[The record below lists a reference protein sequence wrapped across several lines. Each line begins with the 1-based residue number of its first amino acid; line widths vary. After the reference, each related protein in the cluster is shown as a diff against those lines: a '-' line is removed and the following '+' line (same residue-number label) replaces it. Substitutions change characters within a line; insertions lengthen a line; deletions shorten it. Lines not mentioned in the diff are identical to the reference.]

1 MRKIIIVA
9 LVVFAQIAMG
19 QDFKSLASTPPM
31 GWNSWNSFGKDI
43 NEQMVKEVIDAIV
56 NEGLLDAGYIYVVID
71 GGWRDTKLGTNGEL
85 LPHPVKFPHGIKPL
99 ADYAHSRG
107 LKFGLHTVPG
117 TLDCGGDSVGGYGH
131 EEIQL
136 QQFVDW
142 GVDLIKLDKCKFD
155 NTFKWDEEVLKET
168 YFKWSKLIK
177 NSGRDIVFSISAY
190 KYRDWYQGICH
201 MARTTLDIDAT
212 VYGKAVF
219 DSEATDKG
227 FKSVMAIAEENNMA
241 ASFAGNGY
249 WNDPDMLV
257 TGNKGITN
265 EEQKAHFALWCI
277 MSAPL
282 MLGNDPRIMEQDE
295 KDIILNEECIAI
307 DQDATEQGKR
317 IRVDGDREIWA
328 KKLQDGD
335 VAVLL
340 LNRNKQNKQAIDLK
354 FEDVG
359 IDKKVK
365 IRDVFDKK
373 DLGRF
378 SKSFSRV
385 VEAGTGS
392 FLIISPR

>member
-1 MRKIIIVA
+1 MKNIVVVA
-9 LVVFAQIAMG
+9 LVVFTQMAMG

-43 NEQMVKEVIDAIV
+43 NEQMVKEIIDAIV

-117 TLDCGGDSVGGYGH
+117 TFDCGGDSVGGYGH

-155 NTFKWDEEVLKET
+155 KTFKWDEEVLKET
-168 YFKWSKLIK
+168 YIKWSKLIK

-219 DSEATDKG
+219 DSDSTDKG

-241 ASFAGNGY
+241 AKFAGNGY

-257 TGNKGITN
+257 TGNKGITV

-354 FEDVG
+354 FEDIG

-378 SKSFSRV
+378 SQSLSRV
-385 VEAGTGS
+385 VEPGTGS
-392 FLIISPR
+392 FLIISQH